1 MKMTQRKFAVSLLL
15 CLLGFAAGWGQSQ
28 IGKEKMTKEK
38 RPMEKQQSNVRF
50 INRAPAGYSHVVV
63 AQGGRTLY
71 ISGQLALDREGNLVG
86 RGDFRAQVKQVFENL
101 KARLEE
107 GGATFKDVVKLNY
120 YLTDASDLQGL
131 RDTRNSYINTENP
144 PASTLVV
151 VKQLVR
157 EEYLLEV
164 EAVAVVSE

>member
-1 MKMTQRKFAVSLLL
+1 MTERKVAVSLSL
-15 CLLGFAAGWGQSQ
+15 CLLGFAAGWAQSQ
-28 IGKEKMTKEK
+28 IGKEKKTKEK
-38 RPMEKQQSNVRF
+38 RTMEKRQTNVRF
-50 INRAPAGYSHVVV
+50 INRAPAGYSHVVEV
-63 AQGGRTLY
+63 KGGRTLY
-71 ISGQLALDREGNLVG
+71 IAGQVAVDKDGNLVG

-107 GGATFKDVVKLNY
+107 GGAAFKDVVKLNY
-120 YLTDASDLQGL
+120 YLTDASDVQAL
-131 RDTRNSYINTENP
+131 RDIRNSYLNTENP

-157 EEYLLEV
+157 EEYLIEV